1 MTSSGSPRGLG
12 VAAKFA
18 CAVATAAAAA
28 WPWIM
33 PLPNGPSP
41 IVGSTLWGMVGMSV
55 MLLAMGL
62 VSAARRPSAL
72 ATGWVIAA
80 VLSALWG
87 LIQFGDVAHAL
98 SEQFS
103 LVVLQPVAVWL
114 APVLQPAITSTP
126 TPGVTYANLRQ
137 PNQFATLMAIGW
149 IASFALLARA
159 RGMTT
164 LWLTASAA
172 LVGVGNAASGS
183 RTGLLLWIL
192 TGAASWIWLSARCGN
207 ETTASRDSTKKTIA
221 WAWGSY
227 ALALIALPVWADSER
242 HLLVRLVSDAP
253 DCQSRLVLWSNMLH
267 LIAQKPWFGWGWG
280 ELDYAHYITA
290 YPGMRFCGLLDNAHN
305 LPLHLAVEL
314 GMPVA
319 VLFCAGVVR
328 FVWRRRP
335 WRERDPMRFGAWLI
349 LGAIGVHSLLEYPLW
364 YGPFQ
369 MTALLCVWM
378 VWRHP
383 EGKGAAG
390 TTQLGRRLMQAAA
403 LALSAAAF
411 YAAWDYHRISQL
423 YLPAGQRSAWYAA
436 DPWTYARRSWLFAD
450 HVRFAE
456 LVTTPLTQD
465 NAAHMAQLAEKM
477 LHFSPEPAVVRT
489 LIESLR
495 LLGRDT
501 EAGFHAQ
508 CLKDAYAGCDE

>member
-1 MTSSGSPRGLG
+1 M
-12 VAAKFA
+12 
-18 CAVATAAAAA
+18 
-28 WPWIM
+28 
-33 PLPNGPSP
+33 
-41 IVGSTLWGMVGMSV
+41 
-55 MLLAMGL
+55 
-62 VSAARRPSAL
+62 
-72 ATGWVIAA
+72 
-80 VLSALWG
+80 ALWG
-87 LIQFGDVAHAL
+87 LAL
-98 SEQFS
+98 W
-103 LVVLQPVAVWL
+103 LLLLAWLQPRRAVHASLAGWLVAAAMGSAAGLVQL
-114 APVLQPAITSTP
+114 AGYGQSFAPWIAPSAA
-126 TPGVTYANLRQ
+126 GVAFGNLRQ
-137 PNQFATLMAIGW
+137 PNLFATLMAIGW
-149 IASFALLARA
+149 IACAALMRTDALRSRAFGYAVIALLA
-159 RGMTT
+159 
-164 LWLTASAA
+164 
-172 LVGVGNAASGS
+172 VGNAASGS
-183 RTGLLLWIL
+183 RTGLLLWVL
-192 TGAASWIWLSARCGN
+192 VGAALWGWSRSDSQQSLAQRSQAASGAKADASPIRSAFTPVGM
-207 ETTASRDSTKKTIA
+207 TT
-221 WAWGSY
+221 WAWGTY
-227 ALALIALPVWADSER
+227 VFALVLLPQLVDSDR
-242 HLLVRLVSDAP
+242 HLLHRLTSDAP
-253 DCQSRLVLWSNMLH
+253 DCQSRLVLWSSMLH

-328 FVWRRRP
+328 FVWRRKP

-378 VWRHP
+378 VWRQP

-390 TTQLGRRLMQAAA
+390 ATQLGRRLMQVAA

-436 DPWTYARRSWLFAD
+436 DPWTHARRSWLFAD

-508 CLKDAYAGCDE
+508 RLKDAYAGRDE